1 MTPSVPA
8 AVFASGSGT
17 NLQALLDHE
26 TPNGPYRIV
35 VVISDREGARALRR
49 AKAAGRMARTIEVR
63 GRPPE
68 EVATETLALLESLD
82 VRAIF
87 LAGYLRLIPSAVVSA
102 FRRRI
107 LNIHPALLPA
117 FGGEGMFGKRVHEA
131 VLASGTEV
139 SGATVHYVDEEYDTG
154 TIVGQWSVQVF
165 PGDDVRALAAR
176 ILSVEHRL
184 YPAVADHVCEAWA
197 EGRDP
202 GPFPLSPAESGSKS
216 TSRRDEPDMKRRALL
231 SVSDKSGI
239 EDFAKSLVEGGWEIL
254 STGGTARAIREA
266 GVEVTDVA
274 QVTGHPEMMDGR
286 VKTLHP
292 AIHAGLLARRAKS
305 EDMAALSKHGYAPI
319 DLVAVNLYPFRETVA
334 HGDVPVGEAMEKV
347 DIGGPAMI
355 RGAAKS
361 HVDVWVVVDPADYGR
376 VLEKITPGGGD
387 GSSEAHLRRELAA
400 KVFGH
405 VGEYDR
411 AIARYLEVQNAPGAS
426 EKEESTAEGQDSGFE
441 REDTATLSLDLELVQ
456 ELRYGENPGQK
467 AAFYRRPGRKDGLAG
482 LEQCHGKDLSYNN
495 LLDLDGALLSLSPFA
510 YSPKAAV
517 CIVKH
522 TTPCGL
528 AIGDSVEA
536 AYERALATD
545 GMSAFGSVISVN
557 RRIDEAAAEAMSSL
571 FIECVVAPGV
581 DEPALEILTR
591 KKNVRLLV
599 YGGIDEPVAGEPEG
613 GSWADASDEVR
624 RSARFLAEHGRRPD
638 ARVVRSVYGGML
650 VQDPPTPPFYGLDGG
665 GWSVVT
671 SRAPNEREWDDLRFA
686 WAAVFGVKSN
696 AILFARDGSTLGIGA
711 GQMSRVDA
719 SRIAVQ
725 KAADAGLELK
735 GAVLASDAFFP
746 FRDGVD
752 AAAEAGVRAI
762 VQPGGSMRDVAVI
775 EAANEHGMAMLFT
788 GQRLFRH

>member
-1 MTPSVPA
+1 
-8 AVFASGSGT
+8 
-17 NLQALLDHE
+17 
-26 TPNGPYRIV
+26 
-35 VVISDREGARALRR
+35 
-49 AKAAGRMARTIEVR
+49 
-63 GRPPE
+63 
-68 EVATETLALLESLD
+68 
-82 VRAIF
+82 
-87 LAGYLRLIPSAVVSA
+87 
-102 FRRRI
+102 
-107 LNIHPALLPA
+107 
-117 FGGEGMFGKRVHEA
+117 
-131 VLASGTEV
+131 
-139 SGATVHYVDEEYDTG
+139 
-154 TIVGQWSVQVF
+154 
-165 PGDDVRALAAR
+165 
-176 ILSVEHRL
+176 
-184 YPAVADHVCEAWA
+184 
-197 EGRDP
+197 
-202 GPFPLSPAESGSKS
+202 
-216 TSRRDEPDMKRRALL
+216 MKRRALL

-239 EDFAKSLVEGGWEIL
+239 EDFAKSLVEAGWEIL

-292 AIHAGLLARRAKS
+292 AIHAGLLARRAQS
-305 EDMAALSKHGYAPI
+305 EDMAALSEHGYAPI

-334 HGDVPVGEAMEKV
+334 RGDVPVGEAMEEV
-347 DIGGPAMI
+347 DVGGPTMI

-376 VLEKITPGGGD
+376 VLEEITPGGGD

-405 VGEYDR
+405 VSEYDR
-411 AIARYLEVQNAPGAS
+411 AIARYLEEQNAPA
-426 EKEESTAEGQDSGFE
+426 
-441 REDTATLSLDLELVQ
+441 ATLSLDLELAQ
-456 ELRYGENPGQK
+456 GLRYGENPGQN
-467 AAFYRRPGRKDGLAG
+467 AAFYRWPGREDGLAG
-482 LEQCHGKDLSYNN
+482 LEKLHGKSLSYNN

-510 YSPKAAV
+510 YSPKATV

-571 FIECVVAPGV
+571 FIECVVAPGF

-650 VQDPPTPPFYGLDGG
+650 VQDPPTPPFYGLGG
-665 GWSVVT
+665 GEWSVAT
-671 SRAPNEREWDDLRFA
+671 SRVPNEKEWDDLRFA

-762 VQPGGSMRDVAVI
+762 VQPGGSVRDVEVI
-775 EAANEHGMAMLFT
+775 AAANEHGMAMVLT

>member
-1 MTPSVPA
+1 
-8 AVFASGSGT
+8 
-17 NLQALLDHE
+17 
-26 TPNGPYRIV
+26 
-35 VVISDREGARALRR
+35 
-49 AKAAGRMARTIEVR
+49 
-63 GRPPE
+63 
-68 EVATETLALLESLD
+68 
-82 VRAIF
+82 
-87 LAGYLRLIPSAVVSA
+87 
-102 FRRRI
+102 
-107 LNIHPALLPA
+107 
-117 FGGEGMFGKRVHEA
+117 
-131 VLASGTEV
+131 
-139 SGATVHYVDEEYDTG
+139 
-154 TIVGQWSVQVF
+154 
-165 PGDDVRALAAR
+165 
-176 ILSVEHRL
+176 
-184 YPAVADHVCEAWA
+184 
-197 EGRDP
+197 
-202 GPFPLSPAESGSKS
+202 
-216 TSRRDEPDMKRRALL
+216 MKRRALL

-239 EDFAKSLVEGGWEIL
+239 EDFAKSLVEAGWEIL

-292 AIHAGLLARRAKS
+292 AIHAGLLARRAQP
-305 EDMAALSKHGYAPI
+305 EDMTALSEHGYAPI

-334 HGDVPVGEAMEKV
+334 REDVPVGEAMGKV
-347 DIGGPAMI
+347 DIGGPTMI
-355 RGAAKS
+355 RAAAKS

-376 VLEKITPGGGD
+376 VLEEITAGGGD

-405 VGEYDR
+405 VSEYDR
-411 AIARYLEVQNAPGAS
+411 AIARYLEEQNAPGAS
-426 EKEESTAEGQDSGFE
+426 EEEESTGEGQDSGSE
-441 REDTATLSLDLELVQ
+441 RKGAERPAATLSLDLELVQ
-456 ELRYGENPGQK
+456 GLRYGENPGQQ
-467 AAFYRRPGRKDGLAG
+467 AAFYRWPGREDGLAG
-482 LEQCHGKDLSYNN
+482 LEQLHGKDLSYNN

-510 YSPKAAV
+510 YSPKATV

-528 AIGDSVEA
+528 AVGDSVDA

-571 FIECVVAPGV
+571 FIECVVAPGF
-581 DEPALEILTR
+581 DEAALRILTR

-599 YGGIDEPVAGEPEG
+599 YDGIDEPVAGEPEG

-624 RSARFLAEHGRRPD
+624 SSARFLAEHGRRPD

-650 VQDPPTPPFYGLDGG
+650 VQDPPPPPFYGMDGG
-665 GWSVVT
+665 EWNVAT
-671 SRAPNEREWDDLRFA
+671 SRTPNEKEWDDLRFA

-762 VQPGGSMRDVAVI
+762 VQPGGSVRDVEIIA
-775 EAANEHGMAMLFT
+775 AANDHHMAMVLT